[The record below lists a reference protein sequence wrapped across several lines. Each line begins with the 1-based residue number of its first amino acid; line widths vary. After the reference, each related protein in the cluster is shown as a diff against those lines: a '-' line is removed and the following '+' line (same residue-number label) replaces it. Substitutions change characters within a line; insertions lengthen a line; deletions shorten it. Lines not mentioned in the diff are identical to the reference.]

1 MNTVV
6 FEEGAVSIDA
16 AIVAEG
22 FAIEPAL
29 VQPLMHEG
37 KITSLYERGANEDA
51 GRHRLTFFHEKRCLR
66 LVIDATGNI
75 VERSTSDVGEHRPIT
90 SRLEPGR

>member
-1 MNTVV
+1 MSRIV

-16 AIVAEG
+16 AIIAEG

-29 VQPLMHEG
+29 VQPLMHSG
-37 KITSLYERGANEDA
+37 AITSLCERGDNEDT
-51 GRHRLTFFHEKRCLR
+51 GHYRLTFFYRERCLR

-75 VERSTSDVGEHRPIT
+75 IEQSTFDVGKRKRPKPIPVP
-90 SRLEPGR
+90 RR